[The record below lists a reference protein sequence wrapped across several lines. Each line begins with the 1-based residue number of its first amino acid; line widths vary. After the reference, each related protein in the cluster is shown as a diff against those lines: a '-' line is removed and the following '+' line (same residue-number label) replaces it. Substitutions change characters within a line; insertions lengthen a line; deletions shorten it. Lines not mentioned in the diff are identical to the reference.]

1 MGPRGGWGGGACMG
15 PTGVV
20 VPHQPQEA
28 VSLTMSGKRQ
38 TLP

>member
-1 MGPRGGWGGGACMG
+1 MGPRGVVVCAWVLEGGG
-15 PTGVV
+15 GVR
-20 VPHQPQEA
+20 A